1 MLTMYSYQKQFI
13 EFCIQ
18 NKVIRFGKFTLKSG
32 RVSPYFFDA
41 GLYNS
46 GKTISKLGEFY
57 AQAIK
62 NSAINFDILFGPAYK
77 GIPLVVTTAIALA
90 ETYNIDKPFC
100 FNRKTA
106 KGHGEGGNLI
116 GAPLKGKVLLID
128 DVITAGT
135 AINEAAKIIRSNNAK
150 LCGVCIALN
159 RQEKGKHELSAVQEI
174 EQKYKIKVISIITLD
189 DLIAYVEKSSI
200 FKKHLEKIKVYR
212 EQYGVK

>member
-1 MLTMYSYQKQFI
+1 MHSYQKQFI

-32 RVSPYFFDA
+32 RTSPYFFDA
-41 GLYNS
+41 GLFNS
-46 GKTISKLGEFY
+46 GQTISKLGEFY

-62 NSAINFDILFGPAYK
+62 NSAINFDIAFGLAYK

-90 ETYNIDKPFC
+90 EKYNIDKPFC
-100 FNRKTA
+100 FNRKIV
-106 KGHGEGGNLI
+106 KGHGEGGNLV
-116 GAPLKGKVLLID
+116 GAALKGKVLIID

-150 LCGVCIALN
+150 LCGVCVALN
-159 RQEKGKHELSAVQEI
+159 RQEKGIHKLSATQEI
-174 EQKYKIKVISIITLD
+174 EQKYKIKVISIIALD

-212 EQYGVK
+212 KQYGVKKS

>member
-1 MLTMYSYQKQFI
+1 MHSYQKQFI

-18 NKVIRFGKFTLKSG
+18 NKVIRFGEFILKSG

-41 GLYNS
+41 GLFNS
-46 GKTISKLGEFY
+46 GSTISKLGKFY

-62 NSAINFDILFGPAYK
+62 NSAINFDIAFGLAYK
-77 GIPLVVTTAIALA
+77 GIPLVVTTAVALA
-90 ETYNIDKPFC
+90 EKYNIDKPFC
-100 FNRKTA
+100 FNRKTV
-106 KGHGEGGNLI
+106 KCYGEGGNLV
-116 GAPLKGKVLLID
+116 GAPLKGKVLVID

-150 LCGVCIALN
+150 LCGVCVALN
-159 RQEKGKHELSAVQEI
+159 RQEKGIHKLSATQEI
-174 EQKYKIKVISIITLD
+174 EQKYKIKVISIIALD

-212 EQYGVK
+212 KQYGVKKS

>member
-1 MLTMYSYQKQFI
+1 MHSYQKQFI

-32 RVSPYFFDA
+32 RTSPYFFDA
-41 GLYNS
+41 GLFNS
-46 GKTISKLGEFY
+46 GQTISKLGKFY

-62 NSAINFDILFGPAYK
+62 NSAIDFDISFGLAYK

-90 ETYNIDKPFC
+90 EKYNIDKPFC

-106 KGHGEGGNLI
+106 KGHGEGGNLV
-116 GAPLKGKVLLID
+116 GAALKGKVLLID

-135 AINEAAKIIRSNNAK
+135 AINEAAEIIRSNNAK
-150 LCGVCIALN
+150 LCGTCIALN
-159 RQEKGKHELSAVQEI
+159 RQEKGKHELSATQEI

-189 DLIAYVEKSSI
+189 DLIAYVEKSSL
-200 FKKHLEKIKVYR
+200 FKKHLEKIKAYR
-212 EQYGVK
+212 EKYGVKKS

>member
-1 MLTMYSYQKQFI
+1 MHLYQKQFI

-18 NKVIRFGKFTLKSG
+18 NEVIRFGKFTLKSG
-32 RVSPYFFDA
+32 RISPYFFDA
-41 GLYNS
+41 GLFNS
-46 GKTISKLGEFY
+46 GHTISKLGTFY

-90 ETYNIDKPFC
+90 EKYNIDKPFC

-106 KGHGEGGNLI
+106 KNHGEGGNLI
-116 GAPLKGKVLLID
+116 GAPLKGKALVID

-135 AINEAAKIIRSNNAK
+135 AINEAAKIIHSNKAK
-150 LCGVCIALN
+150 LCSVCVALN
-159 RQEKGKHELSAVQEI
+159 RQEKGTHKLSAIQEI

-189 DLIAYVEKSSI
+189 DLITYVEKSSTL
-200 FKKHLEKIKVYR
+200 KKYLEKIKVYR
-212 EQYGVK
+212 KKYGVTKS